1 MWRAQHLSKSHE
13 TTSEQDSWSSKTVR
27 RTMAKNLISPHNHK
41 TKIYIY
47 LAHIPERKVKVK
59 AKRREG
65 RSCSLIMRRLWWN

>member
-1 MWRAQHLSKSHE
+1 MKLQV
-13 TTSEQDSWSSKTVR
+13 SKTVGLVR
-27 RTMAKNLISPHNHK
+27 LSEEPWP
-41 TKIYIY
+41 KILFHLTITRQKYIY